1 MKLKIDDLFLSP
13 MEIDLPRGKSRFS
26 PTRCHLPLCFS
37 WLPRILLA
45 VVFALASSDG
55 QAAPD
60 LTLKPKRPDAIY
72 RPGESIIWR
81 AECPPPSSGGVASAS
96 YVLKEGGGTILS
108 RGVVHFEAGVGEIAT
123 SLDHPGTIL
132 AEITATN
139 AAGEVT
145 NALAGAAVAPEKI
158 ARSSPC
164 PADFDAFWQAKLDEL
179 AKVPA
184 QPVLTPE
191 PSERAGVEYWKITMD
206 NIRGT
211 HIEGQLARPA
221 AGGKLPGLLI
231 VQWAGNY
238 PLQKS
243 WVTGRAAEGWLVL
256 EISAHDLPID
266 QPQSYYDA
274 LAAGV
279 LTNYPAIGKDDREK
293 SYFLRMFLGDYRA
306 VEYLSQR
313 SDWDGRRL
321 AVSGTS
327 QGGLQCLVAAGL
339 NPKITAVMALVP
351 AGCDN
356 TGDLLGR
363 RPGWPDWMAHLNGHD
378 PEIVR
383 NTSRYFDGVNFA
395 ARVKCPVL
403 AGLGLVDITSPPS
416 GVFAALNQLSGPKEV
431 IVLPDA
437 NHHGDNHTHASFEKR
452 ATAWRNALLHG
463 QPVPPPNAP
472 AGS

>member
-1 MKLKIDDLFLSP
+1 M
-13 MEIDLPRGKSRFS
+13 KSRLR
-26 PTRCHLPLCFS
+26 PTRHPLHFCFS
-37 WLPRILLA
+37 WPSGILLA
-45 VVFALASSDG
+45 VVFVLASSVG
-55 QAAPD
+55 RAEFG
-60 LTLKPKRPDAIY
+60 LVLKPEKPDAIY
-72 RPGESIIWR
+72 RPGESITWR
-81 AECPPPSSGGVASAS
+81 AECPLVSSGGVASAS
-96 YVLKEGGGTILS
+96 YVLKEGGGTVLS

-139 AAGEVT
+139 AVGEIT

-158 ARSSPC
+158 PRSSPC

-179 AKVPA
+179 AKVPT

-221 AGGKLPGLLI
+221 AGEKLPGMLI

-266 QPQSYYDA
+266 RPQSYYDA
-274 LAAGV
+274 LASGV
-279 LTNYPAIGKDDREK
+279 LANYPAIGKDDREK

-313 SDWDGRRL
+313 SDWNGRTL
-321 AVSGTS
+321 AVSGNS

-339 NPKITAVMALVP
+339 NPKVTAIMPLVP

-356 TGDLLGR
+356 TGGLLGR
-363 RPGWPDWMAHLNGHD
+363 RPGWPDWMAHLNGQD

-383 NTSRYFDGVNFA
+383 NTSRYFDAVNFA
-395 ARVKCPVL
+395 TRIKCPALV
-403 AGLGLVDITSPPS
+403 GLGLVDITSPPS
-416 GVFAALNQLSGPKEV
+416 GVFAAINQMSGPKEV
-431 IVLPDA
+431 IVMPDA
-437 NHHGDNHTHASFEKR
+437 NHHGDNHTHTPFETR
-452 ATAWRNALLHG
+452 AAAWRNALLHG